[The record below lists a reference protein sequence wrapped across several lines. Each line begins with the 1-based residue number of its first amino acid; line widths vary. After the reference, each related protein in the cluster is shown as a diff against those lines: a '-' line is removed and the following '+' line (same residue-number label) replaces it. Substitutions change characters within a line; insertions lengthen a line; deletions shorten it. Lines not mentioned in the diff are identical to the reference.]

1 MVYLSLIIIKLVTL
15 ELARH
20 ESQHLCS
27 SGALPYHCTARPGP
41 LQSLCSKKLRSKR
54 GVTYTWM
61 PHEGRDAEPPWCQR
75 KDSTTVKHL
84 YMNRYLQLQEP
95 QAKAQAKPELYGH

>member
-1 MVYLSLIIIKLVTL
+1 VVYLSLIIIKLVTP

-27 SGALPYHCTARPGP
+27 SRAPPPQHIERPGP
-41 LQSLCSKKLRSKR
+41 LQSLCSEKLRSER

-61 PHEGRDAEPPWCQR
+61 LREGRDAEPAWCQR
-75 KDSTTVKHL
+75 KDSTAEKHVC
-84 YMNRYLQLQEP
+84 MNRYLQLHVP
-95 QAKAQAKPELYGH
+95 QANAQAETELHGH